1 MIVLLPGSCD
11 AVALKL
17 PQPSS
22 PPDKSQRRRYIWA
35 PQAPVS
41 VSVAASPLIS
51 EIAHRS
57 GPLLCSV
64 LRFVWLG
71 YLELL
76 RQVGLLERRRSARQ
90 YKLQRLGTR
99 Q

>member
-11 AVALKL
+11 TVASKL

-22 PPDKSQRRRYIWA
+22 PPDKSQRRRCIWGA
-35 PQAPVS
+35 QAPES
-41 VSVAASPLIS
+41 VSVAASPSIS

-76 RQVGLLERRRSARQ
+76 RPVVLLERRRSARQ
-90 YKLQRLGTR
+90 YRLQRLGTR